1 MKVVKKGKGKTPW
14 AGKKVACQGCDSKI
28 QLEENDKLNLV
39 GDQRDGDYYKFKPRQ
54 NNDHY
59 FANNNVQ
66 AQNLAMIGPFF

>member
-39 GDQRDGDYYKFKPRQ
+39 GDQRDGDYYEFNCPECG
-54 NNDHY
+54 NNITV
-59 FANNNVQ
+59 A
-66 AQNLAMIGPFF
+66 AQLFGNSLVE